1 MMTGNSA
8 IKTTLRED
16 RMKRISFRNVRN
28 MALATMAIGLFSASA
43 SVATAAETRTLRMGD
58 TLPAAS
64 SLAKTMKEWTET
76 VEARSD
82 GRLKIQYFPG
92 GQIVGAKD
100 SLDLLL
106 SGTVD
111 IAYTPPLRE
120 ASRLALSAVPA
131 LPGLPGGA
139 VQLTEAYLNLLQGTL
154 YDVELSDLG
163 IVPLMAILTP
173 QYEIMTV
180 QKEVVGKSDMAGL
193 KIRSAGGVQGE
204 TVKALGAVPVS
215 ISAPETYTALQR
227 KTVDGALFSFYS
239 VPIYKLD
246 EVIGY
251 STTNANLGSYPIV
264 YTINKSVWDSLEPDL
279 QKILQE
285 TAREASI
292 KTAQFSDDDAAAN
305 VEKYKDKIKPVEMTG
320 ADYTAWQEATSAVRD
335 EWIKKNKADGLP
347 ADTLYDEWS
356 KLVSGK

>member
-1 MMTGNSA
+1 MKNISVRYVRDTA
-8 IKTTLRED
+8 IAA
-16 RMKRISFRNVRN
+16 V
-28 MALATMAIGLFSASA
+28 AAGVLAMSA
-43 SVATAAETRTLRMGD
+43 SVAAAADARVLRMGD

-64 SLAKTMKEWTET
+64 SLAKTMMEWAET
-76 VEARSD
+76 VEAKSD

-92 GQIVGAKD
+92 GQITGAKD

-111 IAYTPPLRE
+111 IAYTAPLRE
-120 ASRLALSAVPA
+120 AARLPLSGVPA

-139 VQLTEAYLNLLQGTL
+139 VQLTEAYLDLLHGML
-154 YDVELSDLG
+154 YDVELKDVG

-180 QKEVVGKSDMAGL
+180 QKQVLGKSDMAGL
-193 KIRSAGGVQGE
+193 KIRSTGGVQGD

-227 KTVDGALFSFYS
+227 KTVDGALFSYYT

-246 EVIGY
+246 EVVSY
-251 STTNANLGSYPIV
+251 ATTNANLGSYPIV
-264 YTINKSVWDSLEPDL
+264 YTMSMTVWDSLDADL

-292 KTAQFSDDDAAAN
+292 KTAQFSDDDAVAN
-305 VEKYKDKIKPVEMTG
+305 VEKYKDKITPVEMSG
-320 ADYTAWQEATSAVRD
+320 PEYEGWQAATNSVRD
-335 EWIKKNKADGLP
+335 EWIKANKEAGLP
-347 ADTLYDEWS
+347 ADALYAEWA
-356 KLVSGK
+356 KLVASK

>member
-1 MMTGNSA
+1 
-8 IKTTLRED
+8 
-16 RMKRISFRNVRN
+16 
-28 MALATMAIGLFSASA
+28 
-43 SVATAAETRTLRMGD
+43 
-58 TLPAAS
+58 
-64 SLAKTMKEWTET
+64 
-76 VEARSD
+76 
-82 GRLKIQYFPG
+82 
-92 GQIVGAKD
+92 
-100 SLDLLL
+100 
-106 SGTVD
+106 
-111 IAYTPPLRE
+111 
-120 ASRLALSAVPA
+120 
-131 LPGLPGGA
+131 
-139 VQLTEAYLNLLQGTL
+139 
-154 YDVELSDLG
+154 
-163 IVPLMAILTP
+163 
-173 QYEIMTV
+173 MTV